1 MTNKIIASIEF
12 SFKGEV
18 HTPSME
24 LDLDNLMQRHNTLSN
39 LHDMLAKKNTID
51 SYSYEYEML
60 IAEPILFSQAQG
72 LAKQFLHNTDFD
84 LAGFEQQ
91 WHEQKVLTILAT
103 SVKQELDIEDLN
115 QHPALKKVLL
125 TAYDLGKNNGSN
137 KDKT

>member
-1 MTNKIIASIEF
+1 MTNKITASVEF

-18 HTPSME
+18 YTPSME
-24 LDLDNLMQRHNTLSN
+24 LDLDVLMQGHNTLST
-39 LHDMLAKKNTID
+39 LHDMLAKENNID

-72 LAKQFLHNTDFD
+72 LAKQFLHNTNFD

-91 WHEQKVLTILAT
+91 WHEQQVLTILAR
-103 SVKQELDIEDLN
+103 SIKQELDIEDLD

-125 TAYDLGKNNGSN
+125 TAYELGKNSTLGQ
-137 KDKT
+137 DKV